1 MLYLGIDV
9 GKQGHDAALLDEQN
23 AVVWRLHFAAT
34 RAGVAELAAQLG
46 TLAPGAVA
54 VGLEATGG
62 YWLTV
67 PAWLA
72 RWQAGTAGTITV
84 LNPLQTRA
92 FRNANLRGSKTDR
105 IDAVAIARLLRWTGQ
120 TLSAHTRP
128 DDRQA
133 AAREISRVRTEMIE
147 LRARQ
152 LVQLHAVL
160 DRTFPEFATAFADLG
175 SPSAL
180 AVLARW
186 PTPASL
192 GQARLPTIARVL
204 HEASRGHL
212 GEAKAEALRTLARES
227 VGISDPHD
235 AAAIAIRAM
244 IEHLEHLA
252 GQVRALG
259 EQLDALLVPASET
272 RALLE
277 SIPGLGRESVR
288 TWLAEAPPITY
299 FAGKDG
305 AEHLVAHVGLD
316 AQLKQSGR
324 SAGKVRRS
332 KRGNRYLRR
341 AIMLAAESAARTD
354 PQCRAILEK
363 QRAKGKHYRVAV
375 SHVARKL
382 LHIIYGVLTHQ
393 RPYTLPGVYVTP
405 AQSLAEIGA

>member
-1 MLYLGIDV
+1 MVYLGIDV
-9 GKQGHDAALLDEQN
+9 GKQRHDAALLDEAN
-23 AVVWRLHFAAT
+23 VVVWRLRFAAT
-34 RAGVAELAAQLG
+34 RAGFAELAAQLG
-46 TLAPGAVA
+46 DLPPGGVA

-67 PAWLA
+67 HAWLA
-72 RWQAGTAGTITV
+72 RWQAGTTGTITV

-105 IDAVAIARLLRWTGQ
+105 IDAVAIARLLRWAGA

-128 DDRQA
+128 DERQA
-133 AAREISRVRTEMIE
+133 AAREVSRVRTEMIE

-152 LVQLHAVL
+152 LVQLHSLL
-160 DRTFPEFATAFADLG
+160 DRTFPEFAGAFADLG

-180 AVLARW
+180 AVLGRW
-186 PTPASL
+186 PTPAAL
-192 GQARLPTIARVL
+192 AQARQATVTRVL

-212 GEAKAEALRTLARES
+212 GAAKAETLRGLARDS
-227 VGISDPHD
+227 VGVADPHA
-235 AAAIAIRAM
+235 AAAIAVRAM
-244 IEHLEHLA
+244 IGHLEHLA
-252 GQVRALG
+252 EQAHALG
-259 EQLDALLVPASET
+259 EQLDALLAPAAET
-272 RALLE
+272 RTLLDT
-277 SIPGLGRESVR
+277 IPGLGRETLR
-288 TWLAEAPPITY
+288 TWLAEAPPISH

-324 SAGKVRRS
+324 SAGKVRMS

-354 PQCRAILEK
+354 AQCRAVLEK

-393 RPYTLPGVYVTP
+393 RPYVLPAAYAPATP
-405 AQSLAEIGA
+405 EEIGA

>member
-9 GKQGHDAALLDEQN
+9 GKQWHEAALLDEAN
-23 AVVWRLHFAAT
+23 TVLWRLRFAAT
-34 RAGVAELAAQLG
+34 RAGFAELAAKLG
-46 TLAPGAVA
+46 DVSPAGVA

-67 PAWLA
+67 HAWLA
-72 RWQAGTAGTITV
+72 RWQAGTTGTTAV

-92 FRNANLRGSKTDR
+92 FRNANLRGTKTDR
-105 IDAVAIARLLRWTGQ
+105 IDAVAIARLLRWSGA
-120 TLSAHTRP
+120 TLSAHTPP

-133 AAREISRVRTEMIE
+133 AAREVSRVRTEMIE

-160 DRTFPEFATAFADLG
+160 DRTFPEFAVAFADLG

-180 AVLARW
+180 AMLARW
-186 PTPASL
+186 PTPAAL
-192 GQARLPTIARVL
+192 ARARPATITGVL

-212 GEAKAEALRTLARES
+212 GAPKAAALRALARES
-227 VGISDPHD
+227 VGVSDPHD

-244 IEHLEHLA
+244 IGHLDHLA

-259 EQLDALLVPASET
+259 TQLDALLAADTET
-272 RALLE
+272 SALLA

-288 TWLAEAPPITY
+288 TWLAEAPPVTD

-324 SAGKVRRS
+324 SAGKVRMS

-341 AIMLAAESAARTD
+341 AVMFAAESAARTD
-354 PQCRAILEK
+354 PQCRAMFEK
-363 QRAKGKHYRVAV
+363 QRARGKHYRVAV

-382 LHIIYGVLTHQ
+382 LHIIYGVLTHR
-393 RPYTLPGVYVTP
+393 RPYTLPAAYAAAAPSIPQIVP
-405 AQSLAEIGA
+405 